1 MVLSQSASNACCLRS
16 TTCKRTAL
24 HICKQLMVYVNDA
37 VHGRGHEAVETS
49 VVTEQQP
56 SVEPTEVAY
65 EPSLTQ
71 ADAPLAEAKAAD
83 VMAESLPAEAEPAV
97 AEAEPAVAEAE
108 PTVAEAEPAVAKAEP
123 AVAEAES
130 TDSMPEWASLSEEAI
145 TAGCKQLDEFQ
156 PAAAEHVIANLC
168 ETESPASDTAA
179 AHHVIHDDTDTT
191 DLAQKA
197 LVLEQD
203 PQVYGTAGIHALSE
217 GTIHLWTSVQ
227 LQRSSSQVSTD
238 TCIQVV
244 LSTWF

>member
-1 MVLSQSASNACCLRS
+1 MGC
-16 TTCKRTAL
+16 
-24 HICKQLMVYVNDA
+24 VNNA
-37 VHGRGHEAVETS
+37 VHGGSHEAVETS

-65 EPSLTQ
+65 EPSLTR

-83 VMAESLPAEAEPAV
+83 VLAESLPAEAEPAV

-108 PTVAEAEPAVAKAEP
+108 PTVAEAEPTVAETEPAVAKAEP
-123 AVAEAES
+123 AVTKAES

-145 TAGCKQLDEFQ
+145 TAGCKQLDQFQ
-156 PAAAEHVIANLC
+156 PAAAEHVIADLC

-191 DLAQKA
+191 NLAQKA

-238 TCIQVV
+238 TCMHVV
-244 LSTWF
+244 LSRWF

>member
-1 MVLSQSASNACCLRS
+1 
-16 TTCKRTAL
+16 
-24 HICKQLMVYVNDA
+24 MVYVNDA
-37 VHGRGHEAVETS
+37 VHGRGHEAIETS

-71 ADAPLAEAKAAD
+71 ADAPSAEAKAAD

-108 PTVAEAEPAVAKAEP
+108 PTVAETEPAVAKAEPAVAKAEP

-145 TAGCKQLDEFQ
+145 TAGCKQLDQFQ
-156 PAAAEHVIANLC
+156 PAAAERVIANLC

-179 AHHVIHDDTDTT
+179 AHHDDTDTT